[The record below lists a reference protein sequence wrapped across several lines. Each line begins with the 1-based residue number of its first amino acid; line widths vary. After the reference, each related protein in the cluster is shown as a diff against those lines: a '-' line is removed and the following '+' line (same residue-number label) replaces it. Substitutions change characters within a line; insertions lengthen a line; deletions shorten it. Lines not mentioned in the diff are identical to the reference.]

1 MITKSISQLLYA
13 RPPKLYPRFIFSFLV
28 LEMET
33 LAELQ
38 KFAKEAQEKISV
50 LEAKIAILEVYPSMN
65 CSFPLEQQKE

>member
-1 MITKSISQLLYA
+1 
-13 RPPKLYPRFIFSFLV
+13 
-28 LEMET
+28 MET

-65 CSFPLEQQKE
+65 CSFPLEQQKEWWCRTLC